1 MPVGQKLDPIDVT
14 FIKIWIK
21 MGAKNSSSCSN
32 CDSTNYTYSGR
43 VNPLINLWCVGCH
56 NSSNT
61 GGGFNLSSYSGVS
74 ASIAGNKLIGSL
86 DHWAGFYA
94 MPKNINKLSDCDINA
109 VKKSVNGGFPN
120 N

>member
-21 MGAKNSSSCSN
+21 MGAKNSSNCSN
-32 CDSTNYTYSGR
+32 CDTTNYTYSGR

-61 GGGFNLSSYSGVS
+61 GEVLIYRVIV
-74 ASIAGNKLIGSL
+74 ASLLQLLA
-86 DHWAGFYA
+86 
-94 MPKNINKLSDCDINA
+94 IN
-109 VKKSVNGGFPN
+109 
-120 N
+120 